1 MFSKVIKHDFIS
13 TGRIMGI
20 IYIIVAGISAV
31 TLVSHYAKKTNEMTI
46 AEMLGVSVLVL
57 VSTCLFI
64 LTVVVVLNDFQK
76 TLYGE
81 QGYLTFTLPVKS
93 WMILGSKVLVS
104 TVWFVV
110 ALAAFFGSVWITAVV
125 FKEELL
131 GDRYDLIMSL
141 LSQISTVNVS
151 AVIISVVIKIILCFI
166 QFAFFT
172 ITVFFTSTI
181 ANTRYFQKRS
191 TLWTIVLFI
200 PIAFV
205 VSKVAGFIDD
215 HIVFSLFI
223 LDGKLSLVTDS
234 AEYTRLLLNGSSPID
249 IASIFVYLIVGA
261 GIFYATHYIMSKKVN
276 IR

>member
-31 TLVSHYAKKTNEMTI
+31 TLISHYAKKAGEMTI

-64 LTVVVVLNDFQK
+64 LTVVVVLTGFQK

-110 ALAAFFGSVWITAVV
+110 ALAAFFGSMWVTVV
-125 FKEELL
+125 VLKEEVL
-131 GDRYDLIMSL
+131 GENYDLIMSV
-141 LSQISTVNVS
+141 LSQFSTVNVS
-151 AVIISVVIKIILCFI
+151 AVVVSVVIRMILYFV

-191 TLWTIVLFI
+191 TLWPIVSLF
-200 PIAFV
+200 
-205 VSKVAGFIDD
+205 FID
-215 HIVFSLFI
+215 
-223 LDGKLSLVTDS
+223 GNLSLVTDS
-234 AEYTRLLLNGSSPID
+234 AEYTRLMLNGSSPID

>member
-31 TLVSHYAKKTNEMTI
+31 TLVSHYAKKAGEMTV
-46 AEMLGVSVLVL
+46 AEMLGVSVLL
-57 VSTCLFI
+57 IVSMCLFI

-110 ALAAFFGSVWITAVV
+110 ALAALFGSMWVTVV
-125 FKEELL
+125 VLKEEVL
-131 GDRYDLIMSL
+131 GENYDLIMSV
-141 LSQISTVNVS
+141 LSQFSTVNVS
-151 AVIISVVIKIILCFI
+151 AVVISVVIRIILYFV

-181 ANTRYFQKRS
+181 ANTRHFQKRS

-200 PIAFV
+200 PIAVV

>member
-1 MFSKVIKHDFIS
+1 MFSKVVKHDFIS

-31 TLVSHYAKKTNEMTI
+31 TLVSHYAKKAGEMTI
-46 AEMLGVSVLVL
+46 AEMLGVSVLL
-57 VSTCLFI
+57 IVSMCLFI

-110 ALAAFFGSVWITAVV
+110 ALAALFGSMWVTVV
-125 FKEELL
+125 VLKEEVL
-131 GDRYDLIMSL
+131 GENYDLIMSV
-141 LSQISTVNVS
+141 LSQFSTVNVS
-151 AVIISVVIKIILCFI
+151 AVVISVVIRIILYFV

-181 ANTRYFQKRS
+181 ANTRHFQKRS

-200 PIAFV
+200 PIAVV